1 MKTLSI
7 YVLIVLMSVSVIG
20 CNSAPGS
27 STAPDAYSSYY
38 PYMNGGGLY
47 NGGTGTGTG
56 TNTLPPFTA
65 GATSTL
71 TIEGATLTQQNQLFG
86 QYTKRS
92 MNNPQNIQ
100 VNVNLSKTYNGQGYG
115 GSVSIRYQD
124 NGITYQGTLSA
135 SQADPQDTAY
145 NIFFNYG
152 GKKVF
157 HGFFEDNI
165 GAIII
170 VFDQIYDL
178 GDGSPTSGQ
187 STGSIYF
194 KNFDTT
200 YAPHPPAHCWRV
212 SIGPYDCR
220 AWKWGEGVATTYA
233 IYPESFYYTKLGTFS
248 TMNLYQA
255 FNTSVLQ

>member
-7 YVLIVLMSVSVIG
+7 YLLIALSGLGLVS

-27 STAPDAYSSYY
+27 SATPDTYSSYN
-38 PYMNGGGLY
+38 PYMNGGVNPGPGT
-47 NGGTGTGTG
+47 GGTTT
-56 TNTLPPFTA
+56 TPPPFSG
-65 GATSTL
+65 GATATL
-71 TIEGATLTQQNQLFG
+71 TIDGNGVAQQNQLMA
-86 QYTKRS
+86 QYTKRA

-100 VNVNLSKTYNGQGYG
+100 VNVNLSKTYGGQGYG
-115 GSVSIRYQD
+115 GSIQIRYQD
-124 NGITYQGTLSA
+124 NGVTYQGTFSA
-135 SQADPQDTAY
+135 NQSDPADTAY
-145 NIFFNYG
+145 NIFFNSG

-157 HGFFEDNI
+157 HGFFEDSL

-194 KNFDTT
+194 KNFEGT

-220 AWKWGEGVATTYA
+220 AWKWGDGVATTYA
-233 IYPESFYYTKLGTFS
+233 VYPESFYYTRLGTFS

-255 FNTSVLQ
+255 FNTSSLQ

>member
-7 YVLIVLMSVSVIG
+7 GLLIVLMSVSVIG
-20 CNSAPGS
+20 CNSAPGAS
-27 STAPDAYSSYY
+27 AAPDSYSSYY
-38 PYMNGGGLY
+38 PYMNGGFYG
-47 NGGTGTGTG
+47 NVGTGT
-56 TNTLPPFTA
+56 TLPPFTA

-71 TIEGATLTQQNQLFG
+71 TIDGSGQAQQNQLFG
-86 QYTKRS
+86 QYTGRS

-115 GSVSIRYQD
+115 GTITVRYQD
-124 NGITYQGTLSA
+124 NGITYQGTFGA

-157 HGFFEDNI
+157 HGFFEDSM

-194 KNFDTT
+194 KNFNTT

-220 AWKWGEGVATTYA
+220 AWKWGDGVATTYA
-233 IYPESFYYTKLGTFS
+233 IYPESFYYQRLGTFS

-255 FNTSVLQ
+255 FNTTVLQ